1 MDTKLKRFDFL
12 SVKKII
18 AFLLCLVCVAGCA
31 NQVVVSLFAYDEA
44 GYYDHTFA
52 DALTYGGKKLGV
64 AEVVKTRTFE
74 YYMKDYI
81 NNLST
86 MIGQYGNGTKEDYEK
101 WKKTVNENNEA
112 AFPEMKQNLINHI
125 IRDEFTLYLEL
136 VRDGTVVPL
145 GLIKASE
152 YSGETYDYE
161 DVDSFG
167 EVDYHYLCAQ
177 RVTVYDAANIPED
190 VKEKAA
196 KMKAD
201 GVFQIKNNYQIVKYF
216 DDNYG
221 EQFSEILEAYN
232 PGYYAFKI
240 DEALLYDR
248 LVKECI
254 LQVDDFGSATEFSK
268 AYSYYTKDNAEKYSS
283 GRYFMKDSSGKV
295 YTNMEKLTEKSTQD
309 EIKQAFSE
317 LGFYCVSDNSGNFR
331 LPDGEWYC
339 YSSDMSNRAY
349 SVYDNYDYEEY
360 GYTYFET
367 TTLAHTTT
375 TLPAATTSPSEV
387 SASTASGVITDKNGN
402 VQATQV
408 QVSVPEP
415 TTARI
420 NLSKIDSTPFVDEAD
435 ESLVF
440 YVGAE
445 MYDESDDC
453 FGTAAAQIE
462 RAKGFVFNLLVVCGS
477 LGTLYI
483 ICFIYLISKA
493 GRRKDSDEV
502 YLLKTDRMFIEVRV
516 LIDCFFGWLLL
527 CCCLWT
533 VEFFNGINETTHR
546 IITLLLTLIA
556 TAFAAVV
563 MDFILFITK
572 QIKARTIHKNISIV
586 WLIRKACAYYKVKV
600 KPVLAE
606 KLIYSK
612 ELKRGTLIIV
622 GIAIVVNL
630 VVGFVSVAE
639 MYIFDTCFVMIL
651 WVVLNIAFAV
661 WVVRFIS
668 GLNKIFSYIEEIRSG
683 NYNSSINL
691 YSLPSV
697 LRSSADKVMN
707 LRDGLKTAVD
717 EAVKQEQTKT
727 ELITNVS
734 HDLKTPLTS
743 IINYV
748 ELLKKCEINDQSAEE
763 YLSVLGEKSN
773 RLKKLIEDLVEA
785 SKASTGNIKVD
796 FVQVS
801 LNEMVSQL
809 LGEHSDG
816 LEKKKLSVVAE
827 IPESDIIVKADGK
840 LLYRVMENLIV
851 NVEKYSL
858 YGTRVYVTVKKEGNR
873 ATVTFKNISEQ
884 PLNIT
889 ADQLKERFVRG
900 DESRSTEGNGLGLSI
915 AQSLCDV
922 QGGELEISISGD
934 LFTAKVIF
942 GI

>member
-1 MDTKLKRFDFL
+1 MDTKLKRFDLLTF
-12 SVKKII
+12 KKII
-18 AFLLCLVCVAGCA
+18 AFVMCLVCVAGCA
-31 NQVVVSLFAYDEA
+31 CQVIVSIFAYEEA

-64 AEVVKTRTFE
+64 SEVVKTRTFE
-74 YYMKDYI
+74 YHMKNYI
-81 NNLST
+81 DNLSD
-86 MIGQYGNGTKEDYEK
+86 MIGKYGNGTKEDYEK

-125 IRDEFTLYLEL
+125 IRDEFALYLKL

-145 GLIKASE
+145 GLIKDSE
-152 YSGETYDYE
+152 YSGETCDYE
-161 DVDSFG
+161 EDASFG
-167 EVDYHYLCAQ
+167 ELDYYYLCAQ
-177 RVTVYDAANIPED
+177 RVTVYEAENFPEE
-190 VKEKAA
+190 VKERADEL
-196 KMKAD
+196 KAD
-201 GVFQIKNNYQIVKYF
+201 GVFQIKNNYQIVEYF
-216 DDNYG
+216 YDNYG
-221 EQFSEILEAYN
+221 EQLPKILETYK

-240 DEALLYDR
+240 DDALLYDR

-254 LQVDDFGSATEFSK
+254 LQTDDFGSAAEFGK
-268 AYSYYTKDNAEKYSS
+268 GYSYYTNDNAEKYSS
-283 GRYFMKDSSGKV
+283 GRYFIKDNSGKV
-295 YTNMEKLTEKSTQD
+295 YTNMENLTEKSTQD
-309 EIKQAFSE
+309 EIKEAFSE
-317 LGFYCVSDNSGNFR
+317 LGFYCVADNSGNFR
-331 LPDGEWYC
+331 LPDGERYC
-339 YSSDMSNRAY
+339 YSSDKNSGAY
-349 SVYDNYDYEEY
+349 SVYGNYDYEEY

-367 TTLAHTTT
+367 TTLTHTTT
-375 TLPAATTSPSEV
+375 TVPAVTTMSSEV
-387 SASTASGVITDKNGN
+387 STSAASGVITDKNGN

-435 ESLVF
+435 ESFVF

-453 FGTAAAQIE
+453 FGTVAAKIE
-462 RAKGFVFNLLVVCGS
+462 RAKGIIFNLLVVCGS
-477 LGTLYI
+477 LGTLFI
-483 ICFIYLISKA
+483 ICFIYLVSKA
-493 GRRKDSDEV
+493 GRRKDSDGI
-502 YLLKTDRMFIEVRV
+502 YLLKTDRMFVEVRV
-516 LIDCFFGWLLL
+516 LIDCLLGFLLL
-527 CCCLWT
+527 CCSVWT
-533 VEFFNGINETTHR
+533 VEFFDGINNITHR
-546 IITLLLTLIA
+546 IITLLLTLIV

-572 QIKARTIHKNISIV
+572 QIKARIIHKNISLV
-586 WLIRKACAYYKVKV
+586 WLVRKGYAYYKSKV
-600 KPVLAE
+600 KPFVDE
-606 KLIYSK
+606 KLLYSK
-612 ELKRGTLIIV
+612 ELKKGTIIIV
-622 GIAIVVNL
+622 GVALVINL

-639 MYIFDTCFVMIL
+639 LYVFDTCFVMMLWIIL
-651 WVVLNIAFAV
+651 NVAFVV
-661 WVVRFIS
+661 WVVRFIG
-668 GLNKIFSYIEEIRSG
+668 GLNKIFSYVEEIKNG
-683 NYNSSINL
+683 NYNVSINL

-697 LRSSADKVMN
+697 LRVSAGKVMN

-748 ELLKKCEINDQSAEE
+748 ELLKKCEINDASAEE
-763 YLSVLGEKSN
+763 YLSVLGEKSD

-796 FVQVS
+796 KVQVS

-809 LGEHSDG
+809 LGEHADG
-816 LEKKKLSVVAE
+816 LEKKKLNVITD
-827 IPESDIIVKADGK
+827 IPEGSLVVKADGK

-858 YGTRVYVTVKKEGNR
+858 YGTRVYVTVKKEGDYG
-873 ATVTFKNISEQ
+873 TVTFKNISEQ
-884 PLNIT
+884 PLNIS
-889 ADQLKERFVRG
+889 ANQLMERFVRG

-922 QGGELEISISGD
+922 QGGRLEININGD
-934 LFTAKVIF
+934 LFTATVKLAL
-942 GI
+942 